1 MIALL
6 GALVVVGVPVAGL
19 VALLKVLD
27 FLERRRAATVARQIE
42 VTDAIHREFG
52 AIVAPTVRRARGG
65 WRVVLPMDVRLA
77 EAARV
82 VELAAVTLGPAVEV
96 VVVTP
101 ATATPHRPTPQTKER
116 MASAMSA

>member
-42 VTDAIHREFG
+42 VT
-52 AIVAPTVRRARGG
+52 
-65 WRVVLPMDVRLA
+65 
-77 EAARV
+77 
-82 VELAAVTLGPAVEV
+82 
-96 VVVTP
+96 
-101 ATATPHRPTPQTKER
+101 RPTFHTLMNKFGLRTEEFR
-116 MASAMSA
+116 G